1 MISCSS
7 EDSSENNASDSIF
20 VITNPIT
27 NITQIKAIGGGEIMG
42 GTSATIMSKGLV
54 WSTSHNPTLDDNYT
68 NEGSG
73 NMSFNSNINDLNL
86 TTNYYVRAYVTT
98 SNETIYGEE
107 VSFIT
112 LDHNIYDGEIIFTTQ
127 GQIDEFGQEG
137 YTKITIGII
146 VYESEPGNITS
157 LAPLET
163 LLEIGNIDPIDNF
176 SIQIADN
183 SNLTSLN
190 GLQNLREVKGG
201 ITLSNNPSLK
211 SIEQLSFITD
221 ITGTLQLSKLP
232 GIINLQ
238 PFENLTS
245 IGRHL
250 LIEQMTVQ
258 DFSGLQGI
266 TSIGASFVIQD
277 NDNLLNL
284 DGINNLNT
292 IGSDFK
298 IRDNTQIYNL
308 NGLSNLQYVG
318 NNLSVH
324 DNTSLSDF
332 CGITPIIT
340 NDGVQGAV
348 NIFFNAYNP
357 TEQDIINGNC
367 SQ

>member
-1 MISCSS
+1 
-7 EDSSENNASDSIF
+7 
-20 VITNPIT
+20 
-27 NITQIKAIGGGEIMG
+27 
-42 GTSATIMSKGLV
+42 
-54 WSTSHNPTLDDNYT
+54 
-68 NEGSG
+68 
-73 NMSFNSNINDLNL
+73 
-86 TTNYYVRAYVTT
+86 
-98 SNETIYGEE
+98 
-107 VSFIT
+107 
-112 LDHNIYDGEIIFTTQ
+112 
-127 GQIDEFGQEG
+127 
-137 YTKITIGII
+137 
-146 VYESEPGNITS
+146 
-157 LAPLET
+157 
-163 LLEIGNIDPIDNF
+163 
-176 SIQIADN
+176 
-183 SNLTSLN
+183 
-190 GLQNLREVKGG
+190 
-201 ITLSNNPSLK
+201 
-211 SIEQLSFITD
+211 
-221 ITGTLQLSKLP
+221 
-232 GIINLQ
+232 
-238 PFENLTS
+238 TS